1 VGTARIHCSSAPT
14 TSHGERFR
22 SASAAALVA
31 SSIFVAACV
40 SAPEA
45 SPPLDPLARRVDDYL
60 SRSVPNGFAGAVLVA
75 KDGRVV
81 LSEGYGLADRAT
93 RIPVG
98 PSTVFNIGSVTKP
111 FTAAAILKLV
121 EQGKLAT
128 SDTLAALFDGVPEDK
143 RGITVH
149 QLLTH
154 TSGISPR
161 AGGPRYERASRERFL
176 AELFAAPLE
185 AEPGTRYLYANAGY
199 TLLAA
204 IVERVSGRGY
214 EAFLRENLFE
224 PAGMND
230 TGYTLPAWTA
240 GRLAHGYY
248 FSVADAAWRDWGTT
262 LDHWGGEGPSW
273 YGIGKGD
280 LHSTVEDLYRWHR
293 ALRGDEVLSANL
305 RALYETPF
313 VPENPEG
320 TSHYAYGWAIFR
332 TDRGTKVV
340 AHNGSNGLF
349 FADFV
354 RYVEDDVVVVF
365 LTNVALTGNL
375 DDVAWNIGRM
385 AFDPDFR
392 PRPIPRLSYELAY
405 RFLDER
411 GIDELDSLPRAL
423 ERDLGRE
430 LRDRRVL
437 NQIGYQLLKAR
448 RCDESVALLRLN
460 TELFPDD
467 GNLFDS
473 LGEAAMGCG
482 RSELARTSFERALEL
497 APDGEC
503 GWCDHSRQSLDTL
516 GRGGD

>member
-1 VGTARIHCSSAPT
+1 MT
-14 TSHGERFR
+14 FR
-22 SASAAALVA
+22 TASAAALVVA
-31 SSIFVAACV
+31 SIFVGACG

-45 SPPLDPLARRVDDYL
+45 SPPLDPLAFRVDDYL
-60 SRSVPNGFAGAVLVA
+60 TRSVPNGFAGAVLVA
-75 KDGRVV
+75 KEGEVV
-81 LSEGYGLADRAT
+81 LSKGYGLADRANGV
-93 RIPVG
+93 PVDS
-98 PSTVFNIGSVTKP
+98 STVFNIGSVTKP

-121 EQGKLAT
+121 EQGQLAT
-128 SDTLAALFDGVPEDK
+128 SDTFAALFDDVPEDK
-143 RGITVH
+143 QGITVH

-161 AGGPRYERASRERFL
+161 AGGPRYEDASRERFL

-204 IVERVSGRGY
+204 IVERVSGRGF
-214 EAFLRENLFE
+214 EAFLREALFE
-224 PAGMND
+224 PAGMHD
-230 TGYTLPAWTA
+230 TGYAIPAWSA

-248 FSVADAAWRDWGTT
+248 FSVSDAAWRDWGTT
-262 LDHWGGEGPSW
+262 LDHWGEAGPSW
-273 YGIGKGD
+273 YAIGKGD
-280 LHSTVEDLYRWHR
+280 LQSTVEDLYRWHR
-293 ALRGDEVLSANL
+293 ALQGDEVLSARL
-305 RALYETPF
+305 RERYETPF
-313 VPENPEG
+313 VPENPQG

-354 RYVEDDVVVVF
+354 RYVEDDVVVVL

-385 AFDPDFR
+385 AFDPDYLS
-392 PRPIPRLSYELAY
+392 RPIPRLSYELVY
-405 RFLDER
+405 RFLDEH
-411 GIDELDSLPRAL
+411 GIEAVDSLPRAL
-423 ERDLGRE
+423 ERELGRE
-430 LRDRRVL
+430 LRDRGVL
-437 NQIGYQLLKAR
+437 NQIGYQLLKER

-460 TELFPDD
+460 TTLFPDD

-473 LGEAAMGCG
+473 LGEVAMGCG
-482 RSELARTSFERALEL
+482 RSDLARTSFERALEL

-503 GWCDHSRQSLDTL
+503 GWCDHSRQSLATL
-516 GRGGD
+516 RRGDD